1 MSGRWVNI
9 TPSISLQQKWLSYWN
24 LMLSLVQRDI
34 QARYRRTFLGP
45 LWAIIPAVMTMVIF
59 SLLRG
64 VVDIDSEGVPYV
76 VFAFSTIVPWTYFQ
90 RAVTNIPN
98 GVISN
103 GGLLRKMAVP
113 RVIFPFIGMLTA
125 LFDFAM
131 SFLVLLA
138 ILLLNGVP
146 ITGAWIWLPLL
157 LFLLSLLA
165 WIVGI
170 GISAISV
177 YRRDILRG
185 LTYLLQLWFF
195 ATPVVYSFNAVEGN
209 QRMLYSLN
217 PTVGIIDGFRQVIV
231 FGKAPNTDLLIIG
244 VAVMLLIFLI
254 TYPMYRSMSRYFAD
268 VL

>member
-9 TPSISLQQKWLSYWN
+9 TPTISLQQKWIGYWN
-24 LMLSLVQRDI
+24 LMLSLVWRDI

-90 RAVTNIPN
+90 KAVTNIPN

-113 RVIFPFIGMLTA
+113 RDIFPLIGMLTA

-131 SFLVLLA
+131 SFIVLFV
-138 ILLLNGVP
+138 ILILSGYP
-146 ITGAWIWLPLL
+146 PTGAWVWLPVLIL
-157 LFLLSLLA
+157 LLSLLA

-185 LTYLLQLWFF
+185 LTYLVQLWFF
-195 ATPVVYSFNAVEGN
+195 ATPVVYSFNEVQGS
-209 QRMLYSLN
+209 RRILYSLN
-217 PTVGIIDGFRQVIV
+217 PTVGIIDGFRQVLV

-244 VAVMLLIFLI
+244 FATMLLILLI
-254 TYPMYRSMSRYFAD
+254 TYPLYRSMSLYFAD